1 MQRIAIFPGSFDP
14 ITNGHLDI
22 IKRASGL
29 FDKIIVGVLK
39 NFDKNYCF
47 SIEKRI
53 GYISKVIKDIK
64 NAEVKSFDGL
74 LVDFAESEGAGFL
87 IKGVRTSADFE
98 YEYKMAAI
106 NNHLAPGIETVVLIA
121 YKDTYYISS
130 GLVKQVAELGGDI
143 SGMVPVEISQDII
156 EHFFNGGRL

>member
-1 MQRIAIFPGSFDP
+1 
-14 ITNGHLDI
+14 
-22 IKRASGL
+22 
-29 FDKIIVGVLK
+29 
-39 NFDKNYCF
+39 
-47 SIEKRI
+47 
-53 GYISKVIKDIK
+53 
-64 NAEVKSFDGL
+64 
-74 LVDFAESEGAGFL
+74 
-87 IKGVRTSADFE
+87 
-98 YEYKMAAI
+98 MAAI